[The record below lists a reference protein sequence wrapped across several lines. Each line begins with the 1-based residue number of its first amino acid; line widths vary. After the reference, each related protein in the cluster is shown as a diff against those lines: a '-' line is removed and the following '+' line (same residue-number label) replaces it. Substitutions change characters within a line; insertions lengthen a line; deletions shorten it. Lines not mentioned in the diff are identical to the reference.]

1 MDDLAIP
8 CFGWYEYIMTEKS
21 IRAGMLGNSVVQVV
35 LTLTIGT
42 GGALVARLAGLPA
55 AALIGSTLAV
65 SAVSF
70 CRLPTRVPTWLRNM
84 AFAAIGCSLGS
95 GVNTDFLELAVKWP
109 LSLSGLVLVMGAILL
124 VSSWVLTAFFGQSK
138 TTAILAASPGALTYS
153 LAIAATGV
161 GDARAI
167 IVIQSIRLLSIT
179 AGLPLVLDL
188 LDLPH
193 GSGGAGGQSSIA
205 LAATAGLFLLTLLFG
220 FLLTRWRLPAAYLI
234 AGVLVS
240 GILHYLGVVSGRPQS
255 GFLLTGFVI
264 TGAVIGARFTS
275 IPLADIKRLV
285 GGALAVVVVSSA
297 VAALFAA
304 LTAKF
309 LGLPFGQVWVA
320 YAPGGVEAMAAM
332 ALSLGYDSAFVATHH
347 LFRIILLLFI
357 LPVLLRLFKKTET
370 QFSPED
376 NFSN

>member
-1 MDDLAIP
+1 MAAERLVK
-8 CFGWYEYIMTEKS
+8 G
-21 IRAGMLGNSVVQVV
+21 GLLGNSAVQVV
-35 LTLTIGT
+35 ITLVIGAI
-42 GGALVARLAGLPA
+42 GAYVAHLAGLPA

-70 CRLPTRVPTWLRNM
+70 CRLPTRVPIWLRNM

-95 GVNTDFLELAVKWP
+95 GINSDFLELAVKWP
-109 LSLSGLVLVMGAILL
+109 VSLSGLVVVMGVILL
-124 VSSWVLTAFFGQSK
+124 SGSWVLTAFFGQSR
-138 TTAILAASPGALTYS
+138 TTAVLAASPGALTYS

-179 AGLPLVLDL
+179 TGLPLVLDL

-193 GSGGAGGQSSIA
+193 GSGGASVQGSVT
-205 LAATAGLFLLTLLFG
+205 LVATAGLFLLTLLAG
-220 FLLTRWRLPAAYLI
+220 YLLNRWRLPAAYLI

-240 GILHYLGVVSGRPQS
+240 GLFHYLGIVSGRPQS

-264 TGAVIGARFTS
+264 TGSVIGARFTS

-285 GGALAVVVVSSA
+285 TAALAVVVVSSA
-297 VAALFAA
+297 VAALFAVLA
-304 LTAKF
+304 AQL
-309 LGLPFGQVWVA
+309 LGLPFGQVWVS

-357 LPVLLRLFKKTET
+357 LPILLRMFNK
-370 QFSPED
+370 Q
-376 NFSN
+376 

>member
-1 MDDLAIP
+1 
-8 CFGWYEYIMTEKS
+8 MTERSVK
-21 IRAGMLGNSVVQVV
+21 AGMLGNRVLQVV
-35 LTLTIGT
+35 VTLAIGT
-42 GGALVARLAGLPA
+42 GGAFVAHLAELPA
-55 AALIGSTLAV
+55 AALIGSTVAV

-109 LSLSGLVLVMGAILL
+109 LSLGGLVLVMGVILL
-124 VSSWVLTAFFGQSK
+124 ASSWVLTAFFSQSK
-138 TTAILAASPGALTYS
+138 ITAILAASPGALSYS

-179 AGLPLVLDL
+179 TGLPLVLDL

-193 GSGGAGGQSSIA
+193 GSGGTAGQSSITFM
-205 LAATAGLFLLTLLFG
+205 ATAGLFLLTLSFG
-220 FLLTRWRLPAAYLI
+220 FLLTRWQLPAAYLI
-234 AGVLVS
+234 AGVLLS
-240 GILHYLGVVSGRPQS
+240 GIVHYLGFVSGRPQN

-264 TGAVIGARFTS
+264 TGSVIGARFTS
-275 IPLADIKRLV
+275 IPLVDIKRLV
-285 GGALAVVVVSSA
+285 VGALAVVFVSSA
-297 VAALFAA
+297 IAALFAGIA
-304 LTAKF
+304 AKF
-309 LGLPFGQVWVA
+309 LGLPFGQLWIS

-347 LFRIILLLFI
+347 LFRIILLLFF
-357 LPVLLRLFKKTET
+357 LPVLLRLFKK
-370 QFSPED
+370 
-376 NFSN
+376 

>member
-1 MDDLAIP
+1 
-8 CFGWYEYIMTEKS
+8 
-21 IRAGMLGNSVVQVV
+21 MLGNGIVQVIV
-35 LTLTIGT
+35 TLAIGA
-42 GGALVARLAGLPA
+42 GGALVAQLAGLPA

-65 SAVSF
+65 SVVSF
-70 CRLPTRVPTWLRNM
+70 CRLPTGVPTWLRNM
-84 AFAAIGCSLGS
+84 AFATIGCSLGS
-95 GVNTDFLELAVKWP
+95 GVNTDFFELAVKWP

-138 TTAILAASPGALTYS
+138 ITAILAASPGALTYS

-188 LDLPH
+188 LDLQH
-193 GSGGAGGQSSIA
+193 GRGSAGAHISIEV
-205 LAATAGLFLLTLLFG
+205 AATAGLFLLTLLFG
-220 FLLTRWRLPAAYLI
+220 FLLTHWRLPAAYLI
-234 AGVLVS
+234 SGVLVS

-264 TGAVIGARFTS
+264 TGAVIGARFTN
-275 IPLADIKRLV
+275 IPLVDIKRLV

-297 VAALFAA
+297 VAAMFAA

-309 LGLPFGQVWVA
+309 LSLPFGQVWVS

-347 LFRIILLLFI
+347 LFRIILLLFV
-357 LPVLLRLFKKTET
+357 LPVLLRLFSKTEP
-370 QFSPED
+370 QLSAGK
-376 NFSN
+376 

>member
-1 MDDLAIP
+1 MVEKPIRARLQSVLQVIVTLAI
-8 CFGWYEYIMTEKS
+8 G
-21 IRAGMLGNSVVQVV
+21 A
-35 LTLTIGT
+35 
-42 GGALVARLAGLPA
+42 GGAMVAIAAGLPA

-70 CRLPTRVPTWLRNM
+70 CRLPTCVPPWLRNM

-95 GVNTDFLELAVKWP
+95 GVSTDFLEMAVKWP
-109 LSLSGLVLVMGAILL
+109 LSLSGLVLVMGCILFA
-124 VSSWVLTAFFGQSK
+124 SSWILTTFFGQSK
-138 TTAILAASPGALTYS
+138 ETAILAASPGALSYS

-179 AGLPLVLDL
+179 TGLPLVLDL
-188 LDLPH
+188 LNLQQ
-193 GSGGAGGQSSIA
+193 GSGGSGLHNSIP
-205 LAATAGLFLLTLLFG
+205 LVATAGLFLFTLLFG
-220 FLLTRWRLPAAYLI
+220 YILEGRRLPAAYLI

-240 GILHYLGVVSGRPQS
+240 GILHYLGFVSGRPQA

-264 TGAVIGARFTS
+264 TGAVIGARFTN

-297 VAALFAA
+297 IAALFAGLA
-304 LTAKF
+304 ANL
-309 LGLPFGQVWVA
+309 LGLPFGQVWVS

-357 LPVLLRLFKKTET
+357 LPVLLRFFRRAKTKAST
-370 QFSPED
+370 KG
-376 NFSN
+376 

>member
-1 MDDLAIP
+1 
-8 CFGWYEYIMTEKS
+8 MTGKS
-21 IRAGMLGNSVVQVV
+21 IKAGLLGNSLLRVIV
-35 LTLTIGT
+35 TLVIGT
-42 GGALVARLAGLPA
+42 AGALLAHQAGLPA

-65 SAVSF
+65 SVVSF
-70 CRLPTRVPTWLRNM
+70 CRLPTSVPPWLRNM

-109 LSLSGLVLVMGAILL
+109 LSLSGLVLVMGSVLFA
-124 VSSWVLTAFFGQSK
+124 SSWVLTSFFGQSK
-138 TTAILAASPGALTYS
+138 VTSILAASPGALSYS

-179 AGLPLVLDL
+179 TGLPLILDL
-188 LDLPH
+188 MDLQH
-193 GSGGAGGQSSIA
+193 GSGDGSGQGSIP

-220 FLLTRWRLPAAYLI
+220 FLLNNRRLPAAYLI

-240 GILHYLGVVSGRPQS
+240 GVLHYLGVVAGRPQT
-255 GFLLTGFVI
+255 GFLWIGFVI
-264 TGAVIGARFTS
+264 TGAVIGARFTT

-285 GGALAVVVVSSA
+285 GGALAVVVVSSGLAAFFA
-297 VAALFAA
+297 VLAAKILH
-304 LTAKF
+304 
-309 LGLPFGQVWVA
+309 LPFGQLWVS

-357 LPVLLRLFKKTET
+357 LPVLLRLFRKTET
-370 QFSPED
+370 KKS
-376 NFSN
+376 SSS

>member
-1 MDDLAIP
+1 
-8 CFGWYEYIMTEKS
+8 MTGKS
-21 IRAGMLGNSVVQVV
+21 IKSGVLGNRVLQVIV
-35 LTLTIGT
+35 TLVIGT
-42 GGALVARLAGLPA
+42 GGAVVASMAGLPA

-70 CRLPTRVPTWLRNM
+70 CRLPTSVPPWLRNM

-95 GVNTDFLELAVKWP
+95 GVSTDFLEMAVKWP
-109 LSLSGLVLVMGAILL
+109 LSLSGLVLVMGFILFA
-124 VSSWVLTAFFGQSK
+124 SSWVLTAFFGQSK
-138 TTAILAASPGALTYS
+138 ETAILAASPGALSYS

-179 AGLPLVLDL
+179 TGLPLVLDL
-188 LDLPH
+188 LNLEP
-193 GSGGAGGQSSIA
+193 GSGSSGLQNSIP
-205 LAATAGLFLLTLLFG
+205 LVATAGLFLLTLLFG
-220 FLLTRWRLPAAYLI
+220 FILEGRRLPAAYLI
-234 AGVLVS
+234 SGVLVS
-240 GILHYLGVVSGRPQS
+240 GILHYMGFVSGRPQS

-264 TGAVIGARFTS
+264 TGAVIGARFTN

-297 VAALFAA
+297 IAALFAA
-304 LTAKF
+304 LAAKL
-309 LGLPFGQVWVA
+309 LGLPFGQVWVS

-357 LPVLLRLFKKTET
+357 LPVLLRFFRRTET
-370 QFSPED
+370 KVSAKG
-376 NFSN
+376 